1 MPLTNDMLA
10 AFVKVADTH
19 SVSAAALALGVGK
32 GLVSKRIAQLEA
44 AVGATLFARSTRRLA
59 LTPAG
64 DAYLVGARG
73 ALHELATA
81 QERLRELRVQLSGEI
96 RLTAPVSWGQRV
108 LAKRLP
114 DFLQLHA
121 AIHID
126 LELSDRLMDVAHE
139 RVDIALRWSTATAR
153 QGLATVA
160 VAEVSWL
167 MAASPAYL
175 ETMGCPQHPADL
187 AGHPCLCYWRE
198 SGDDRWLLAPAA
210 GGSNCSVQVG
220 SRYHVNNPDAVA
232 DAALAGLGI
241 ALLPGY
247 LCTGALAEGRLV
259 RVLPEWVPQTKFG
272 QRIMAVAA
280 PERMALARNQAL
292 LHFLQHALA

>member
-121 AIHID
+121 AIQID

-272 QRIMAVAA
+272 HRIMAVAA
-280 PERMALARNQAL
+280 PERLALARNQAL

>member
-210 GGSNCSVQVG
+210 GGSNCSVQAGQSPFQIAIFDKVTINSG
-220 SRYHVNNPDAVA
+220 VNP
-232 DAALAGLGI
+232 
-241 ALLPGY
+241 
-247 LCTGALAEGRLV
+247 CR
-259 RVLPEWVPQTKFG
+259 
-272 QRIMAVAA
+272 
-280 PERMALARNQAL
+280 
-292 LHFLQHALA
+292 

>member
-139 RVDIALRWSTATAR
+139 RVDMALRWSTATAR

>member
-153 QGLATVA
+153 QGLAAVA

-272 QRIMAVAA
+272 HRIMAVAA
-280 PERMALARNQAL
+280 PERLALARNQAL

>member
-272 QRIMAVAA
+272 HRIMAVAA
-280 PERMALARNQAL
+280 PERLALARNQAL

>member
-10 AFVKVADTH
+10 AFVKVAETH

-73 ALHELATA
+73 ALHELAMA

-153 QGLATVA
+153 QGLAAVA

-272 QRIMAVAA
+272 HRIMAVAA
-280 PERMALARNQAL
+280 PERLALARNQAL